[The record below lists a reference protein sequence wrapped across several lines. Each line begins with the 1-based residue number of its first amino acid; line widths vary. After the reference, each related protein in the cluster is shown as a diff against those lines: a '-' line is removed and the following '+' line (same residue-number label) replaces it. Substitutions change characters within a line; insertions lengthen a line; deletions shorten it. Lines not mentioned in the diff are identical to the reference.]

1 MSSAVY
7 DYIENVT
14 ALRNNMYEYKNIKNK
29 KALGRELIKKLREY
43 GCNPDKA
50 LYKITNGSSDYGFRL
65 MRVVSNAP
73 LRLKYKSGLTV
84 RDGIGVIGQ
93 GAYGMVYIGCIDKGC
108 KKEVAIKFADAK
120 ENRLEYNF
128 MKRFEGISP
137 NITHAYYYRQC
148 PKPIKSVLY
157 LEYYSFGSLK
167 RLLGKYGDKLRQL
180 HYRVILFQV
189 IWTLAELHKR
199 FPSFRHNDLHMD
211 NIFIDDRVTTKGS
224 VRYGKFVVPSI
235 GMNAVLGDF
244 GFANMQADGFRNPK
258 VQSGEYKYDYG
269 IATDNNPMYDVHFFL
284 NDLYGT
290 TDNQKV
296 KQFIK
301 RHIPAE
307 YLRSESPVV
316 QNNRLR
322 YGVNHSRLPTF
333 DKILSDKFFRFFS
346 SKGDTVVPPINSF
359 PRNIKIATATKKTPS
374 PAPRV
379 SRKSPIQTLSPT
391 KPVPVKRVVKRPIIP
406 SPKKA
411 SPPKFRPENIE
422 KFKAKPEIRPVPTAP
437 APKSRVVKPQVSP
450 SKVKK
455 TGVVLIK
462 NTVKFVNG
470 SSRGKKCESFKKAEI
485 VAKAKALGI
494 TGVDKL
500 SKEKIC
506 AMIKNAL
513 A

>member
-1 MSSAVY
+1 
-7 DYIENVT
+7 
-14 ALRNNMYEYKNIKNK
+14 
-29 KALGRELIKKLREY
+29 
-43 GCNPDKA
+43 
-50 LYKITNGSSDYGFRL
+50 
-65 MRVVSNAP
+65 
-73 LRLKYKSGLTV
+73 
-84 RDGIGVIGQ
+84 
-93 GAYGMVYIGCIDKGC
+93 
-108 KKEVAIKFADAK
+108 
-120 ENRLEYNF
+120 
-128 MKRFEGISP
+128 
-137 NITHAYYYRQC
+137 
-148 PKPIKSVLY
+148 
-157 LEYYSFGSLK
+157 
-167 RLLGKYGDKLRQL
+167 
-180 HYRVILFQV
+180 
-189 IWTLAELHKR
+189 
-199 FPSFRHNDLHMD
+199 MD

-269 IATDNNPMYDVHFFL
+269 IATDNNPMYDIHFFL
-284 NDLYGT
+284 NDLYRT

-333 DKILSDKFFRFFS
+333 DKLLSDKFFRFFS

-391 KPVPVKRVVKRPIIP
+391 KPVLVKRVVKRPIIP

-411 SPPKFRPENIE
+411 SPPKFRPEQ
-422 KFKAKPEIRPVPTAP
+422 FKAPPVKRNARK
-437 APKSRVVKPQVSP
+437 A
-450 SKVKK
+450 
-455 TGVVLIK
+455 GVVLIK
-462 NTVKFVNG
+462 NVVKFVNG

-485 VAKAKALGI
+485 VAKAKSLGI
-494 TGVDKL
+494 TGVDKV